1 MGPES
6 LKAHLTWLSMPHAEV
21 LSDYERINQFC
32 KYVPD
37 LIAYVNELE
46 PFVQAHAQVV
56 SDLIN
61 ARIQIEEL
69 KEKAAMY
76 DGLCD

>member
-1 MGPES
+1 MDPQK
-6 LKAHLTWLSMPHAEV
+6 LKGHLTWLSMPYAEV

-37 LIAYVNELE
+37 LIDYVNSLE
-46 PFVQAHAQVV
+46 PWVDAHAQVV
-56 SDLIN
+56 SDLIA